1 MALWTR
7 KASLA
12 IGCGHLL
19 LGTLLGCGTM
29 PQNRSWPES
38 RSEQAIVLPSVV
50 QSLQR
55 QVRDRDRRI
64 AELTFQLEALKTI
77 RVLETTLPSLCSGRS
92 KPVAPFSPLSWT
104 L

>member
-38 RSEQAIVLPSVV
+38 RSEQAIVQPSVV

-64 AELTFQLEALKTI
+64 AELTFQLEAMKTI
-77 RVLETTLPSLCSGRS
+77 DRDVESKRQASGLY
-92 KPVAPFSPLSWT
+92 APADRNR
-104 L
+104 